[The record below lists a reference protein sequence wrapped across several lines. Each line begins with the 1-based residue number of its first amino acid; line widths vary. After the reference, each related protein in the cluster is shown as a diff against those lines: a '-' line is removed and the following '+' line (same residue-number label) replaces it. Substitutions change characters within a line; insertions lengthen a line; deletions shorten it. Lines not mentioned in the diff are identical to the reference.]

1 MAFDFASAKA
11 LLRRTVHD
19 TLAVEAFYEDD
30 SMSVPAPIRARWHNK
45 IDRFGDPESMGYAE
59 YVQGVDRIILF
70 PGDTPLLT
78 FRKGGR
84 VRFPAYGNTFK
95 LDVLET
101 RTGALQQVWIATAT

>member
-1 MAFDFASAKA
+1 MAFDFAAAKT

-45 IDRFGDPESMGYAE
+45 IDRFGDPESMGLAE
-59 YVQGVDRIILF
+59 FIQGVDRIVLF
-70 PGDTPLLT
+70 PGDTPNLT

-84 VRFPAYGNTFK
+84 VRFPVYGKTFS
-95 LDVLET
+95 LEALEPA
-101 RTGALQQVWIATAT
+101 TGPLQRVWLATEK